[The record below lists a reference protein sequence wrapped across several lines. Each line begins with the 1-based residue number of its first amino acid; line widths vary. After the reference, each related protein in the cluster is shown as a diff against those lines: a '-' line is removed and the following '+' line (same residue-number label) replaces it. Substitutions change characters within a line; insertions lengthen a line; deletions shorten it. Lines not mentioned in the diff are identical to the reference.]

1 MNPTSFTAALL
12 DPTLPCPAGL
22 TAWNGSDP
30 TRRLAVH
37 RNNVVVSLV
46 DALADTFP
54 VTQQL
59 VGEDFF
65 REMARAFVRRS
76 PPTSP
81 VMAFYGE
88 ALPGFI
94 AEFGPARSLPYLA
107 DMARLEMARVRA
119 CHAADAPVM
128 TQADIYSALSS
139 AHHLGEMRIV
149 CQPSVQ
155 VVHAPHAVVSLW
167 AAHQDDAL
175 LDQLATLDMAQPESA
190 LVLRQALDVVVVPM
204 SHGAAQFTQAL
215 LAQQGLALASSH
227 AVATDPHFDLTATIR
242 LLLAQGALSTI
253 VHHSENPP

>member
-1 MNPTSFTAALL
+1 MNQAAFATALL
-12 DPTLPCPAGL
+12 DPKLPCPAGL

-30 TRRLAVH
+30 TRRLAVY

-65 REMARAFVRRS
+65 RAMARSFVQHS

-88 ALPGFI
+88 ALPDFI

-107 DMARLEMARVRA
+107 DMAKLEMARVRA

-128 TQADIYSALSS
+128 TQADIYLALSS
-139 AHHLGEMRIV
+139 AHHPGDMQIV

-167 AAHQDDAL
+167 AAHQDEAL

-190 LVLRQALDVVVVPM
+190 LVLRQALDVVVVPL

-215 LAQQGLALASSH
+215 LVHQGLALATSH
-227 AVATDPHFDLTATIR
+227 AVAADPHFDLTTTFR

-253 VHHSENPP
+253 VHHSGSPP

>member
-1 MNPTSFTAALL
+1 MSQAAFAATLL
-12 DPTLPCPAGL
+12 DPSLPCPVGL

-30 TRRLAVH
+30 MRRLAVH

-65 REMARAFVRRS
+65 RAMARAFVQRF

-81 VMAFYGE
+81 VMVFYGE
-88 ALPGFI
+88 ALPEFI
-94 AEFGPARSLPYLA
+94 ADFGPARSLPYLA
-107 DMARLEMARVRA
+107 DMAKLEMARVRA

-128 TQADIYSALSS
+128 TQADIYLALSS
-139 AHHLGEMRIV
+139 AHHPGDLQIV

-155 VVHAPHAVVSLW
+155 VVHVPHAVVSLW

-215 LAQQGLALASSH
+215 QAQQGLALATAH
-227 AVATDPHFDLTATIR
+227 AETADPDFDLTTTLR
-242 LLLAQGALSTI
+242 LLLAQGALSSI
-253 VHHSENPP
+253 AHQPGSPP

>member
-1 MNPTSFTAALL
+1 MSQALFTAALL

-22 TAWNGSDP
+22 TARNGSDP

-37 RNNVVVSLV
+37 RNNVAVSLV

-65 REMARAFVRRS
+65 RAMARTFVQHS

-81 VMAFYGE
+81 VMVFYGE
-88 ALPGFI
+88 ALPDFI
-94 AEFGPARSLPYLA
+94 AGFGPAQALPCLP

-119 CHAADAPVM
+119 CHAADAPLM
-128 TQADIYSALSS
+128 TQADIYLALSS
-139 AHHLGEMRIV
+139 AHRLEEMQIV

-167 AAHQDDAL
+167 AAHQDAAL
-175 LDQLATLDMAQPESA
+175 LDQLATLDLAQPESA
-190 LVLRQALDVVVVPM
+190 LVLRQALDVVVLPVP
-204 SHGAAQFTQAL
+204 HGIAQFTQAL
-215 LAQQGLALASSH
+215 LAQQCLAMATAH
-227 AVATDPHFDLTATIR
+227 AAAANPHFDLTTTFR
-242 LLLAQGALSTI
+242 LLLAQGVLSSFGQ
-253 VHHSENPP
+253 HSGSPP

>member
-1 MNPTSFTAALL
+1 MSQALFAAALL

-65 REMARAFVRRS
+65 RAMARVFVQHS

-81 VMAFYGE
+81 VMVFYGE
-88 ALPGFI
+88 ALPDFI
-94 AEFGPARSLPYLA
+94 AGFGPAQALPCLS

-119 CHAADAPVM
+119 CHAADAPLL
-128 TQADIYSALSS
+128 TQADIDMALS
-139 AHHLGEMRIV
+139 HVDRVDELRLV
-149 CQPSVQ
+149 CHPSVE
-155 VVHAPHAVVSLW
+155 VRHARHAVVSLW
-167 AAHQDDAL
+167 AAHQDAAL
-175 LDQLATLDMAQPESA
+175 LDTLDALNLAQPESA
-190 LVLRQALDVVVVPM
+190 LVLRQALDVVVLPV
-204 SHGAAQFTQAL
+204 SHGTAQFAQAL
-215 LAQQGLALASSH
+215 LAHQGLAKA
-227 AVATDPHFDLTATIR
+227 ATQAMAADPRFDLTETLR
-242 LLLAQGALSTI
+242 LLLAQGAISAIFQPRRDT
-253 VHHSENPP
+253 P

>member
-1 MNPTSFTAALL
+1 MSQASFVTALL

-22 TAWNGSDP
+22 SAWNGSDP
-30 TRRLAVH
+30 MRRLAVH
-37 RNNVVVSLV
+37 RNNVVVSLI

-65 REMARAFVRRS
+65 RAMARTFVRRS
-76 PPTSP
+76 PPASP

-88 ALPGFI
+88 ALPDFI
-94 AEFGPARSLPYLA
+94 AGFGPARSLPYLA

-128 TQADIYSALSS
+128 THADIYLALSS
-139 AHHLGEMRIV
+139 AHHLGEMQIV

-167 AAHQDDAL
+167 AAHQDAL

-190 LVLRQALDVVVVPM
+190 LVLRQALDVVVLPM

-215 LAQQGLALASSH
+215 LAQQGLALATAH
-227 AVATDPHFDLTATIR
+227 AVAADPHFDLTTTFR
-242 LLLAQGALSTI
+242 LLLAQGALST
-253 VHHSENPP
+253 VLHHSGSPP